1 MIVRSIGVSSNG
13 SVSVSVHS
21 AGMEATNGTIEHD
34 FHNTLVPING
44 SHSGSSGRSTPNGGD
59 PAPGKLFVG
68 GLSWQTSSEKLREYF
83 GMFGTVTDV
92 LIMKDPVTQVGLYHL
107 SIILG
112 LLDQSR
118 LLLIHRTGLFAR
130 HSSRRLQ
137 FPFPFARFE
146 FPRHVSVSR
155 KSLQFVR
162 YAFNPRSSA
171 RALPEDAL
179 LFPGVPPALTWRSD
193 D

>member
-1 MIVRSIGVSSNG
+1 
-13 SVSVSVHS
+13 
-21 AGMEATNGTIEHD
+21 MEATNGTIEHD

-118 LLLIHRTGLFAR
+118 LLLIQRTGLFAR
-130 HSSRRLQ
+130 HSSRRSLQ

-146 FPRHVSVSR
+146 FPRHVSVPR
-155 KSLQFVR
+155 KSLRNLSVT
-162 YAFNPRSSA
+162 RSIRVQA

>member
-1 MIVRSIGVSSNG
+1 
-13 SVSVSVHS
+13 
-21 AGMEATNGTIEHD
+21 MEATNGTIEHD

-92 LIMKDPVTQVGLYHL
+92 LIMKDPVTQVGLYHHP

-112 LLDQSR
+112 LLDQS
-118 LLLIHRTGLFAR
+118 IGLTNGYLVRRVRGCLTFAR
-130 HSSRRLQ
+130 DSSLRG
-137 FPFPFARFE
+137 
-146 FPRHVSVSR
+146 
-155 KSLQFVR
+155 
-162 YAFNPRSSA
+162 
-171 RALPEDAL
+171 L
-179 LFPGVPPALTWRSD
+179 LG
-193 D
+193 

>member
-1 MIVRSIGVSSNG
+1 MIRSIRLTALSLFAF
-13 SVSVSVHS
+13 VHS

-107 SIILG
+107 SITLG
-112 LLDQSR
+112 LLDHDSR
-118 LLLIHRTGLFAR
+118 LSSIQRTGLFAR
-130 HSSRRLQ
+130 HSTRRLRDRRISSVSLPSLRDLN
-137 FPFPFARFE
+137 F
-146 FPRHVSVSR
+146 SVSR
-155 KSLQFVR
+155 FGL
-162 YAFNPRSSA
+162 SSCPLRVGA
-171 RALPEDAL
+171 RARFRKMRYYFRGYLP
-179 LFPGVPPALTWRSD
+179 R
-193 D
+193 